1 MLVYINFH
9 HYLENSQYNI
19 FSIGISPGIMKT
31 SFHNSLDE
39 RFKEIM
45 YENNPIVDL
54 KKVTDK
60 ISQIISNP
68 KKYSGQNILI
78 N

>member
-1 MLVYINFH
+1 
-9 HYLENSQYNI
+9 
-19 FSIGISPGIMKT
+19 MKT
-31 SFHNSLDE
+31 TS
-39 RFKEIM
+39 
-45 YENNPIVDL
+45 IVDI

-60 ISQIISNP
+60 ISQIIFNP